1 MIPFNLRDAQMIH
14 EERLRRSSL
23 RQSAEGKGPSD
34 SYVRPVADEADI
46 VEVVFGT
53 ACEIERLGA

>member
-23 RQSAEGKGPSD
+23 RRTAVGKDPSD
-34 SYVRPVADEADI
+34 SYVRPLADEADI
-46 VEVVFGT
+46 VEVAFGT
-53 ACEIERLGA
+53 ACEIDRLGA